1 MAQNIGADYVTN
13 YGADYGAD
21 DRHRLQQNA
30 TRPKEGH
37 AQNIQWHACMLSNI
51 LSRYI
56 QNISTYKNI
65 LRSGAGMHMPVQR
78 SALLPPSPDLEM
90 PLQVNKILGTGRN
103 VHCRYA
109 HIEFNIITLRN
120 TPTLLHLGWN
130 GFARAARFPK
140 SSPKILAGK
149 NKIRA

>member
-1 MAQNIGADYVTN
+1 MAQIMAHITLIMAKITALIMAQNTPIVAQITAPILAQNTPIMAQNTGADYGTD
-13 YGADYGAD
+13 YGADYADYGAD

-65 LRSGAGMHMPVQR
+65 LRSGAGMHMPVQLL
-78 SALLPPSPDLEM
+78 ALLPPSPDLEM
-90 PLQVNKILGTGRN
+90 P
-103 VHCRYA
+103 
-109 HIEFNIITLRN
+109 
-120 TPTLLHLGWN
+120 P
-130 GFARAARFPK
+130 P
-140 SSPKILAGK
+140 GK
-149 NKIRA
+149 